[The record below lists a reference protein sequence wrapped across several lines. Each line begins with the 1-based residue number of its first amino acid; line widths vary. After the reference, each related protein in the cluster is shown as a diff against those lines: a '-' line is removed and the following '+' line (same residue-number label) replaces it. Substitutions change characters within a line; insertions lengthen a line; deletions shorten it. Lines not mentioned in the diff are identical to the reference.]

1 MYANPTFQVRC
12 NGATEIRSAGEATRK
27 RPLGNDETVLHP
39 PAREGQAPVRS
50 HQGQSGSRSL
60 PVRRFRPGPGG
71 SWRSGANFITVLRL
85 SLTSRPNEQE
95 GLPLETLSSQV
106 LDCASKVQIN
116 ALAYLASSS
125 VKMRK
130 FL

>member
-12 NGATEIRSAGEATRK
+12 NGATEVRSAGEATRE
-27 RPLGNDETVLHP
+27 RPLGDDETVLHP

-71 SWRSGANFITVLRL
+71 SWRSGTNFITVLCS
-85 SLTSRPNEQE
+85 SLITRPNKLE

-106 LDCASKVQIN
+106 LEFEGKARAN
-116 ALAYLASSS
+116 P
-125 VKMRK
+125 
-130 FL
+130 F